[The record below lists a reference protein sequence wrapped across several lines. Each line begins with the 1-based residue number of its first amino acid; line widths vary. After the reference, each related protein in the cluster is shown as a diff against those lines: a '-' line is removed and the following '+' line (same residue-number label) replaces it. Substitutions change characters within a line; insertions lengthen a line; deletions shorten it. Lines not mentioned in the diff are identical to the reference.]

1 MPGCCVHWD
10 GRPGEV
16 GEGGCFSFAL
26 EPGCSLPCKAELVT
40 DKACAGDLGID
51 RRMGQICRHTGKQ
64 NGFQ

>member
-26 EPGCSLPCKAELVT
+26 QPGCSLPCKAELVT
-40 DKACAGDLGID
+40 YKACAGDLGTVSVT
-51 RRMGQICRHTGKQ
+51 CRHAGKQ